1 MSNFIM
7 NSFQIPNSLVDELM
21 AKMSANALRCY
32 LLIIRKTIGWGKYSD
47 KISITQFL
55 KYLGLK
61 DKRTVYNAL
70 NELLSLNLIRAN
82 KNNGEITEYFLLYE
96 VEPVT
101 ANVDSWDM
109 TSNKNCIVPITKIDT
124 TTDSKKCTST
134 INIVKN
140 TITTK
145 TIKEPDKKNLDLS
158 GFTQQPSEGV
168 WNDYLEHRK
177 NKRAMLTQS
186 ALTVLIK
193 HINDCIDFGFTTD
206 GVLGECMAQGWTGFK
221 ADWILKKR
229 ANTNSQSKFMTLAER
244 NQIVLESMR
253 S

>member
-1 MSNFIM
+1 MSHFII

-32 LLIIRKTIGWGKYSD
+32 LLITRKTIGWGKNSD
-47 KISITQFL
+47 KISITQFIN
-55 KYLGLK
+55 YLGLK

-70 NELLSLNLIRAN
+70 NELLDLNLIKVN
-82 KNNGEITEYFLLYE
+82 KKKGEITEYFLLYE
-96 VEPVT
+96 AEPIT
-101 ANVDSWDM
+101 KKVDSLNV
-109 TSNKNCIVPITKIDT
+109 TSNKNCNIPITKKDT
-124 TTDSKKCTST
+124 TTSSKKCTTT
-134 INIVKN
+134 INMIKN
-140 TITTK
+140 TITK
-145 TIKEPDKKNLDLS
+145 RTIKELDIKNLDLT
-158 GFTQQPSEGV
+158 GFIQQPSEAV

-177 NKRAMLTQS
+177 NKYAILTQS

-193 HINDCIDFGFTTD
+193 HINDCINFGFTTD
-206 GVLGECMAQGWTGFK
+206 DVLGECMAQGWTGFK

-229 ANTNSQSKFMTLAER
+229 SSMKSQSKFMTLAER